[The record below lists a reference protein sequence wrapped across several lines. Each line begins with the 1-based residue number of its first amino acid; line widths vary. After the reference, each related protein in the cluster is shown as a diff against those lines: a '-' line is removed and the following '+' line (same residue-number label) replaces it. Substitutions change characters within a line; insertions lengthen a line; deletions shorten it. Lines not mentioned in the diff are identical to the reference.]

1 MVTNK
6 KIRWLRKKL
15 LVLCAGVMS
24 GALLTGCF
32 SSSLSQPN
40 HSTEHHLDHH
50 KDYHEDEHHSDHDHH
65 EDEKSSVGHVH
76 HHHHGEASLPETP
89 WTIGKAEQLRQQMMA
104 YRPPKE
110 GRYQEY
116 FISKSLEWQG
126 VELPQQIVQNSSH
139 AKGLQVTVDGQ
150 DQKFLYSQTA
160 EEEGWQIV
168 AIFSNQKDEQAQDKH
183 TYLFVVNTK
192 QEPVVLELQMLQK
205 EIIYVTSD
213 VAPKIQDLFA
223 LVMKG
228 D

>member
-1 MVTNK
+1 MITNK
-6 KIRWLRKKL
+6 KNKWFRKKI
-15 LVLCAGVMS
+15 LVLCVGVMS
-24 GALLTGCF
+24 STLLTGF
-32 SSSLSQPN
+32 FFSSLSQPD
-40 HSTEHHLDHH
+40 HHLNHH
-50 KDYHEDEHHSDHDHH
+50 KDHHEEHHSVHDHHH

-104 YRPPKE
+104 YRPPEE

-139 AKGLQVTVDGQ
+139 AKRFQVTVDGQ

-160 EEEGWQIV
+160 EEEGWKIV
-168 AIFSNQKDEQAQDKH
+168 AIFSNQEDEQVQDKH
-183 TYLFVVNTK
+183 TYLFVVNAK

-205 EIIYVTSD
+205 ETIYLTTDVT
-213 VAPKIQDLFA
+213 PKIQDLFA
-223 LVMKG
+223 LAMKG